1 MLAGHFGIAQ
11 LGKGVRRDLPLL
23 LLIIAAYLPD
33 LVRVAIVGLTPRF
46 DILSHSLPIVA
57 ALSLTIAILWLLR
70 GGQVA
75 AAAVLALACLL
86 HWPADVFT
94 GCKPTTFSGPWIGL
108 VSYRRP
114 VSDLVVE
121 GLLVVGGWFYMRR
134 RGLSIGRVWLVIPL
148 VVQAAFL
155 VSMYW
160 GSEFFIGEREWMWKP
175 NESWVPRRHVLEE
188 LDCRPPEVASSF
200 H

>member
-11 LGKGVRRDLPLL
+11 LAKGARRDLPLL
-23 LLIIAAYLPD
+23 LLVTSAYLPD
-33 LVRVAIVGLTPRF
+33 LVRVAIAGLTPRF
-46 DILSHSLPIVA
+46 DVFSHSLPIVG
-57 ALSLTIAILWLLR
+57 ALSLAVAILWLLR
-70 GGQVA
+70 GGQIA
-75 AAAVLALACLL
+75 AAGVLALACLL

-94 GCKPTTFSGPWIGL
+94 GCKPTTFDGPWIGL

-121 GLLVVGGWFYMRR
+121 GLLVVGGWLYMRR
-134 RGLSIGRVWLVIPL
+134 RGFGIGSLWLIIPL
-148 VVQAAFL
+148 LVQIAFL

-160 GSEFFIGEREWMWKP
+160 GAEFFIGRHEWTWRP
-175 NESWVPRRHVLEE
+175 NETWRPQPHVLET
-188 LDCRPPEVASSF
+188 LSCRAPDIASSF